1 MRLDFLGYCNM
12 KLLKQFGVVPVSSS
26 VLTAVLSEYRIAA
39 LEKAG
44 DLVRLKRG
52 LYVVS
57 SQASGQ
63 AISRELAANHLLGP
77 SYVSLESALSFY
89 GFIPE
94 RVYAVRSVTTKR
106 AKKFATPLGA
116 FDYVTIPE
124 NYFPIGI
131 RQEIV
136 ENQYVFL
143 IAEPAKAVCDMIVA
157 TPNLRLQSVRAMQD
171 YLTEDLR
178 IDFEMAK
185 SLDKTIV
192 NQCIE
197 TGKKKTELKQLMK
210 FLENN

>member
-1 MRLDFLGYCNM
+1 M
-12 KLLKQFGVVPVSSS
+12 KLLERFGVIPVNSAVLTS
-26 VLTAVLSEYRIAA
+26 VLSDYRSPGDKIAA
-39 LEKAG
+39 LEKSG
-44 DLVRLKRG
+44 YLVRLKRG
-52 LYVVS
+52 LFVVS
-57 SQASGQ
+57 PQTNGQ

-89 GFIPE
+89 GLIPE

-106 AKKFATPLGA
+106 AKKYSTPLGV

-136 ENQYVFL
+136 ENQYAYL

-157 TPNLRLQSVRAMQD
+157 TPNLRLQSVQAMQD

-178 IDFEMAK
+178 IDFDTALN
-185 SLDKTIV
+185 LDKTIV
-192 NQCIE
+192 NQCIKA
-197 TGKKKTELKQLMK
+197 GKKKTELGWLLK
-210 FLENN
+210 FLEKNKI

>member
-1 MRLDFLGYCNM
+1 M
-12 KLLKQFGVVPVSSS
+12 KLLKQFGVVPVTSS
-26 VLTAVLSEYRIAA
+26 VLTAILSEYRIAA

-52 LYVVS
+52 LFVVS
-57 SQASGQ
+57 SQASQQ
-63 AISRELAANHLLGP
+63 AISRELIANHLLGP

-89 GFIPE
+89 GLIPE
-94 RVYAVRSVTTKR
+94 RVYAVRSATLKR
-106 AKKFATPLGA
+106 AKSFSTPLGI
-116 FDYVTIPE
+116 FDYVTVLE
-124 NYFPIGI
+124 KYFPIGI

-136 ENQYVFL
+136 ENQYAFL

-157 TPNLRLQSVRAMQD
+157 TPYLRLQSVRAMQD

-178 IDFEMAK
+178 IDFDMAK

-197 TGKKKTELKQLMK
+197 AGKKKTELKWLLK
-210 FLENN
+210 FLESF

>member
-1 MRLDFLGYCNM
+1 M
-12 KLLKQFGVVPVSSS
+12 KLLEQFGIIPVNSA
-26 VLTAVLSEYRIAA
+26 VLTTVLSDYRSPRDKIAA
-39 LEKAG
+39 LEKSG
-44 DLVRLKRG
+44 CLVRLKKG
-52 LYVVS
+52 LFVVS
-57 SQASGQ
+57 PQMSGQ

-89 GFIPE
+89 GLIPE
-94 RVYAVRSVTTKR
+94 KVYAVRSVTTKR
-106 AKKFATPLGA
+106 AKQFATPLGN
-116 FDYVTIPE
+116 FDYVTVSE

-136 ENQYVFL
+136 ENKYAFL

-157 TPNLRLQSVRAMQD
+157 TPNLRLQSVRAIQD

-178 IDFEMAK
+178 IDFDMAK

-197 TGKKKTELKQLMK
+197 VGKKKMELRQLLK
-210 FLENN
+210 FLEN